1 MLTSDLL
8 VTKISKGK
16 IEPVYALL
24 NQVNLEIA
32 SSIINIF
39 QGHVGRTYG
48 ELIEELE
55 GIEEINYRLIRGLAQ
70 ILERRCVIDTDS
82 VIDPVAARRAVFE
95 ESRGFITSN
104 EDRKKVLDK
113 TARKLSIEPDDLEKA
128 LWADHEGN
136 LVVKEFQTITAE
148 DLLRQYNLSLA
159 QTLLFRATG
168 MEIQLED
175 NYQPVFR
182 KIKQL
187 GLIYNIQDDKI
198 SLEGPISL
206 FKLTEK
212 YGSAFAKLLPTIMES
227 SRWSLK
233 ASISRKTFQGKRIY
247 DFTLD
252 HTQETIFR
260 NGVRNGGN

>member
-1 MLTSDLL
+1 VKDKKMLTSDLL

-32 SSIINIF
+32 NSIITIF

-82 VIDPVAARRAVFE
+82 VIDPIAARRAVFE
-95 ESRGFITSN
+95 ESRGFIASN

-113 TARKLSIEPDDLEKA
+113 TARKISIEPDDLEKA

-136 LVVKEFQTITAE
+136 LVVKEFQTITEEA
-148 DLLRQYNLSLA
+148 A
-159 QTLLFRATG
+159 QA
-168 MEIQLED
+168 
-175 NYQPVFR
+175 V
-182 KIKQL
+182 
-187 GLIYNIQDDKI
+187 
-198 SLEGPISL
+198 
-206 FKLTEK
+206 
-212 YGSAFAKLLPTIMES
+212 
-227 SRWSLK
+227 
-233 ASISRKTFQGKRIY
+233 
-247 DFTLD
+247 
-252 HTQETIFR
+252 
-260 NGVRNGGN
+260 